1 MSECAA
7 MYACDVEYCTEAQGE
22 VPSKGARRKPR
33 AFKFEGDNGCKK
45 GDSTEGRGPAFEDR
59 AYN

>member
-1 MSECAA
+1 
-7 MYACDVEYCTEAQGE
+7 MYERDVEYCTEAQGE
-22 VPSKGARRKPR
+22 VPTKGAGKKPR
-33 AFKFEGDNGCKK
+33 SLKVERDDGCKK